1 MWFTGVEVEHE
12 PSAPP
17 PKKKILDPP
26 LTTRPLPRQL
36 FLDYSPLFLRQLGT
50 SSQWLITWKGG
61 SCTDIFH
68 ILYYNWGKEHHSLNP
83 VNPLSPSINIPLIK
97 DQSIFP
103 LVIIL
108 LILVTFF
115 C

>member
-1 MWFTGVEVEHE
+1 MRPPPPRDDLRFSNTTGILRKKKTMWFTGVEVEQE

-17 PKKKILDPP
+17 PKKILDPL

-36 FLDYSPLFLRQLGT
+36 FLDYSPPFLRQLGT

-61 SCTDIFH
+61 SYTDIFH

-83 VNPLSPSINIPLIK
+83 VNPLSPSINI
-97 DQSIFP
+97 
-103 LVIIL
+103 
-108 LILVTFF
+108 
-115 C
+115 